1 MFKSGT
7 LLASYQ
13 GVSATWQGITIEYPP
28 SGPQPEGRYVLLQQN
43 KNQILEVRNI
53 GASFEG
59 KPQNF
64 IRSIGKYDD
73 CPTLSYYEYAV
84 IISIIS
90 PYCSCKRHWSE
101 VGNGLHPP
109 GCNLPWPP
117 FLNATDKNIKKG
129 G

>member
-59 KPQNF
+59 KAQNF
-64 IRSIGKYDD
+64 IRSIEKYDE
-73 CPTLSYYEYAV
+73 CPTLSYYRVAGARVAPVE
-84 IISIIS
+84 
-90 PYCSCKRHWSE
+90 KF
-101 VGNGLHPP
+101 GL
-109 GCNLPWPP
+109 GRK
-117 FLNATDKNIKKG
+117 FYVRTNIRYFVAN
-129 G
+129 